1 MNCAFVAMFIAAIL
15 FCVENIKK
23 YWRMRTA
30 PITIFYLMTIL
41 TLVSRT
47 LFFILRFFTSLTFWN
62 FVFMEVPEL
71 CFLGVIISQI
81 MIYAIMQLELSA
93 YLKTRDSGST
103 RASSTGQEE

>member
-1 MNCAFVAMFIAAIL
+1 
-15 FCVENIKK
+15 
-23 YWRMRTA
+23 
-30 PITIFYLMTIL
+30 
-41 TLVSRT
+41 
-47 LFFILRFFTSLTFWN
+47 
-62 FVFMEVPEL
+62 MEVPEL